1 MKIASKPLPHGKHTV
16 TPYILVKGAAEFIDF
31 LKNAFDAHEF
41 GRVANP
47 DGKIGHAEV
56 QVGDSTLM
64 IVDSSEKWQDF
75 PAFLS
80 IYVDDVDDTFQQAVT
95 AGATVVTELNNSK
108 ILGDR
113 GGRVRD
119 PFGNI
124 WWIQT
129 HIKDVSAE
137 EAWKQFENPEELA
150 IMQNAQET
158 FGKEMDKHFLR
169 K

>member
-1 MKIASKPLPHGKHTV
+1 MKIASKPLPHGKRTV
-16 TPYILVKGAAEFIDF
+16 TPYILVKGAAAFIDF
-31 LKNAFDAHEF
+31 LKDAFDAHEF

-56 QVGDSTLM
+56 QVGNSTLM

-75 PAFLS
+75 PSFLS
-80 IYVDDVDDTFQQAVT
+80 IYVDDVDEVFHQAIK
-95 AGATVVTELNNSK
+95 AGATIVTELNDSK

-137 EAWKQFENPEELA
+137 EAWKQFENPDELA

-158 FGKEMDKHFLR
+158 FSKEMDKHFLV

>member
-16 TPYILVKGAAEFIDF
+16 TPYILAKGAAEFIDF

-56 QVGDSTLM
+56 QVGDSTL
-64 IVDSSEKWQDF
+64 E
-75 PAFLS
+75 
-80 IYVDDVDDTFQQAVT
+80 
-95 AGATVVTELNNSK
+95 
-108 ILGDR
+108 
-113 GGRVRD
+113 
-119 PFGNI
+119 
-124 WWIQT
+124 
-129 HIKDVSAE
+129 DVSAE

-169 K
+169 E

>member
-1 MKIASKPLPHGKHTV
+1 MKISSKQLPHGKHTV
-16 TPYILVKGAAEFIDF
+16 TPYILVKDAAGFIDF
-31 LKNAFDAHEF
+31 LKTAFNAHEF

-56 QVGDSTLM
+56 RVGDSTLM

-80 IYVDDVDDTFQQAVT
+80 VYVDDVDDVFEQAVK
-95 AGATVVTELNNSK
+95 AGATIVTELNDSK

-137 EAWKQFENPEELA
+137 EAWKQFENPDELA

-158 FGKEMDKHFLR
+158 FSQEMDKYFLR
-169 K
+169 